1 MKVFVQ
7 VGVLLF
13 AICCGAPSR
22 AANPRPIAKSD
33 SWAAVIFLVGTWQG
47 TTEGPAGEGSVS
59 REYRLVLG
67 DHFIRE
73 TSATAYSA
81 KAGEPASTTE
91 QWSYLSF
98 DRGRNRFVVRQFRGE
113 GYVFELVL
121 DPAQSVGKK
130 LVFESARLE
139 NFRNK
144 WHARL
149 TFEPKGADQFIET
162 FEFAPPDS
170 HYELYSRTRLK
181 RISKGR

>member
-1 MKVFVQ
+1 MKVLVR
-7 VGVLLF
+7 VCAVLLTISC
-13 AICCGAPSR
+13 ASSRGADSKPK
-22 AANPRPIAKSD
+22 ATAD
-33 SWAAVIFLVGTWQG
+33 SWAGVIFLVGAWQG
-47 TTEGPAGEGSVS
+47 TTEGPAGQGSVS

-81 KAGEPASTTE
+81 QGDEPASTTE

-98 DRGRNRFVVRQFRGE
+98 DRGRNRFVIRQFRGE
-113 GYVFELVL
+113 GYIFEFVL
-121 DPAQSVGKK
+121 DPTQSTGKK
-130 LVFESARLE
+130 RVFESERLE

-149 TFEPKGADQFIET
+149 TLEPKGSDQFIET

-181 RISKGR
+181 RTSKVH